1 MIRFYRYEIRS
12 MPGQTPLTVFA
23 PNWEQAEQR
32 EDFKAWFDIHKPRSI
47 QITEHQYWDRT
58 VAEDRY
64 ATADEVS
71 EYVQTGGYA
80 KLTQISPLTHYRHY
94 GDHSILDPLKEKLT
108 AEYEQH
114 LNEWRELFNQ
124 DRESFYDRLPE
135 ICTMRTVY
143 GNITGCMDYYPTEY
157 MKALSEL
164 PKPLA
169 ALSEEYGRHIGY
181 NIEAEVS
188 DILAIAE
195 KDDLTDG
202 ARPLNPDAVPGQS
215 HEERMQCLQNAI
227 DAEYADFEQV
237 WHGLDFDDTMAQSMK
252 IFSVMQLHG
261 ELKRYI
267 SQYPDEQTY
276 ALGAFKEPLAYDMD
290 RLAGERD
297 LRMVTVDEM
306 NYTLA
311 MMLPEVQTEQ
321 DIWGLRKNNLSPA
334 FAVKEGTEQECY
346 EFIRNNRHDG
356 YSAGVLRY
364 MNRWASMMETEMAG
378 GATVAEAAERT
389 NHTADTE
396 GITGFMYGCAV
407 RGLCNYWQ
415 YGEDLRQWHNQQYGY
430 NGDGLINPA
439 IIRISEEGPD
449 ECAQSSGESEDQ
461 APTMQM

>member
-32 EDFKAWFDIHKPRSI
+32 EDFKAWLDSQQPRSI
-47 QITEHQYWDRT
+47 QITEHQYWDHSA
-58 VAEDRY
+58 AENRE
-64 ATADEVS
+64 ATAEEVD
-71 EYVQTGGYA
+71 EYVRTGRYGR
-80 KLTQISPLTHYRHY
+80 IRPNPPFVSYRHY

-114 LNEWRELFNQ
+114 LSEWRELFNQ

-143 GNITGCMDYYPTEY
+143 GNITGCPDYYPTEY

-164 PKPLA
+164 PTPLA
-169 ALSEEYGRHIGY
+169 ALSEEYGKHIGY

-195 KDDLTDG
+195 KEDLTDG
-202 ARPLNPDAVPGQS
+202 TRPLNPDAVPGQS
-215 HEERMQCLQNAI
+215 HEERMQCLQKAI
-227 DAEYADFEQV
+227 DTEYADFEQA
-237 WHGLDFDDTMAQSMK
+237 WHGLDFDGTMARSME

-267 SQYPDEQTY
+267 SQYPDEQAY
-276 ALGAFKEPLAYDMD
+276 ALGAFEKPLAYDMA
-290 RLAGERD
+290 RLVGERD
-297 LRMVTVDEM
+297 LRMVTVDEL
-306 NYTLA
+306 NYTLP
-311 MMLPEVQTEQ
+311 MMLPEVQPEQ
-321 DIWGLRKNNLSPA
+321 DIWGLWESHLSPA
-334 FAVKEGTEQECY
+334 FAVKEGTEQACY
-346 EFIRNNRHDG
+346 EFIRNNRHDQH
-356 YSAGVLRY
+356 SSSVLRY
-364 MNRWASMMETEMAG
+364 MNRWAAMMETEIAG
-378 GATVAEAAERT
+378 GATIAEAAERT

-396 GITGFMYGCAV
+396 GITGFMYGHAV

-415 YGEDLRQWHNQQYGY
+415 HGEELRQWHNQQYGY

-439 IIRISEEGPD
+439 IIRISEETPD
-449 ECAQSSGESEDQ
+449 ESAQSSGESEDQ